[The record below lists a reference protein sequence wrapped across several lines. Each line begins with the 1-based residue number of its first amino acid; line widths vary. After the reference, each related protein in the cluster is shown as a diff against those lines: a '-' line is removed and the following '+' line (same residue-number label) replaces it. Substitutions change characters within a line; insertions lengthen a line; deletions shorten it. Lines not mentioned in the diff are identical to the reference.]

1 MQPINR
7 RAFGKA
13 VSGAA
18 LALVAE
24 SVTRGIDEP
33 RRERIKIGQIGVG
46 HGHANKLAVYRQ
58 SADYEVV
65 GVVEPDAALRRRA
78 ETLPAFKDL
87 PWMTREQ
94 LLNVPGLQVVL
105 VETRVKDLLDNAE
118 ACVAAGKH
126 VHLDKPPGDSLP
138 QLKRL
143 FDAAAR
149 KDLLVQLGYMYRY
162 NPAVV
167 LLRDFLRKGWLG
179 EPFEVHAVMSKVVS
193 AEERRAL
200 AEFPGGIL
208 FELGCHIIDLVVGL
222 LGKPA
227 EVHAFPRHSARL
239 DDNLADNMLAVF
251 TYPRMTASVKSSAL
265 EVEGFAR
272 RHLVVCGTEGTFHI
286 QPLDNPQAR
295 VALTAAHGDLVKG
308 YQDVRFPKYER
319 YVADAAD
326 MARILR
332 GEKKADF
339 SPEHDL
345 TVQEVVLRACGLPV
359 RP

>member
-1 MQPINR
+1 MNPIDR

-13 VSGAA
+13 AGGAA
-18 LALVAE
+18 LALAAGGLA
-24 SVTRGIDEP
+24 RGGP
-33 RRERIKIGQIGVG
+33 RPERIKVGQVGVG
-46 HGHANKLAVYRQ
+46 HGHAAKLAVYRR
-58 SADYEVV
+58 SPDYEVV
-65 GVVEPDAALRRRA
+65 GVAEPDAALRRRA

-94 LLNVPGLQVVL
+94 LLDVRGLQAVL
-105 VETRVKDLLDNAE
+105 VETRVKDLLDTAE

-143 FDAAAR
+143 LDAAAR
-149 KDLLVQLGYMYRY
+149 KGLLVQMGYMYRY

-167 LLRDFLRKGWLG
+167 LLREFLQKGWLG
-179 EPFEVHAVMSKVVS
+179 EPFEAHAVMSKVV
-193 AEERRAL
+193 AADERRQL
-200 AEFPGGIL
+200 AEFPGGMM
-208 FELGCHIIDLVVGL
+208 FELGCHVIDLLVGL

-227 EVHAFPRHSARL
+227 EVTAFPRHSARL
-239 DDNLADNMLAVF
+239 DDNLMDNMLAVF
-251 TYPRMTASVKSSAL
+251 AYPRATATVRSSAL

-272 RHLVVCGTEGTFHI
+272 RHLVVCGSEGTFHV
-286 QPLDNPQAR
+286 QPLDDPRAR
-295 VALTAAHGDLVKG
+295 VALTAARGDYVKG
-308 YQDVRFPKYER
+308 YQDVAFPKYER

-326 MARILR
+326 MARVIR

-345 TVQEVVLRACGLPV
+345 AVQETLRRACGLPV